1 MVWQRNEG
9 LEQEEIIQNRFTAY
23 LLSAVQ
29 RRKAQYI
36 DTLMRVQQTSTL
48 IEETVM
54 DTKFDLE
61 GEASQGIPLYM
72 RLQNEKLFLSLSR
85 LTEKERYV
93 FFTRALDE
101 RSLDELAS
109 ELGLSYKGVAA
120 IYYRTIQKIK
130 KSMKGET
137 L

>member
-9 LEQEEIIQNRFTAY
+9 HEQDDVLQNRFTAY

-29 RRKAQYI
+29 RRKAQFI
-36 DTLMRVQQTSTL
+36 DTLMKVQQTSTL

-85 LTEKERYV
+85 LTERERYV

-130 KSMKGET
+130 KSMKGES

>member
-9 LEQEEIIQNRFTAY
+9 HEQDDVLQNRFTAY

-36 DTLMRVQQTSTL
+36 DTLMKVQQTSTM

-54 DTKFDLE
+54 DTEFDLE

-85 LTEKERYV
+85 LSERERYV

-130 KSMKGET
+130 KSMKGES

>member
-9 LEQEEIIQNRFTAY
+9 HEQDDALQNRFTAY

-36 DTLMRVQQTSTL
+36 DTLMKVQQTSTL

-54 DTKFDLE
+54 DTGFDLE

-72 RLQNEKLFLSLSR
+72 RLQNEKLFLSLSH
-85 LTEKERYV
+85 LTERERYV

-130 KSMKGET
+130 KCMKGES